1 MSKIKEIMTNSRFYL
16 RNVAKIGVTYLAES
30 RNLRKVTMIAFLVV
44 SSMFVAC
51 NKDKD
56 ALTMPNEQEKTQTA
70 YADET
75 NTGKGFTFTAKGNW
89 TATVKEVKSQKSGSG
104 VEWLKLLLNGKETY
118 SGSAGTFTMVIELE
132 TNTTGTDRSAIIT
145 VTCKDVDVAINVT
158 QMANSSTP
166 TLKLVSSILVYGGE
180 VSTNFT
186 YDAQNRLSSIDFGY
200 TVVQIT
206 YPSANTLRA
215 IFEGEEWIFTLNNDG
230 HIVKMK
236 YPDGNEELYEYENGY
251 LKKTEGSINWIWENG
266 NLKSVQWDGGGWTFS
281 YNATISKE
289 TNIAP
294 WTTPMLGVGGFYEG
308 FYAYFPSAY
317 FGKSSKNL
325 VSSVNGRG
333 TYRYETNLDGYVTKV
348 YEKLDGSAEK
358 LLCEIQ
364 YK

>member
-132 TNTTGTDRSAIIT
+132 TNATGTDRSAIIT

-166 TLKLVSSILVYGGE
+166 TLKLVSRITLSEYGR
-180 VSTNFT
+180 TADFT
-186 YDAQNRLSSIDFGY
+186 YDAQNRLSSIDFVGQ
-200 TVVQIT
+200 TIVPIT
-206 YPSANTLRA
+206 YPTANTMRA
-215 IFEGEEWIFTLNNDG
+215 VYEGEEWGYNLNNDG
-230 HIVKMK
+230 YITNMFV
-236 YPDGNEELYEYENGY
+236 DGENLGALEYENGY
-251 LKKTEGSINWIWENG
+251 LKKIVNDIYTWEDG
-266 NLKSVQWDGGGWTFS
+266 NLKSISGGYSMTYTYS
-281 YNATISKE
+281 TIPYKAIS
-289 TNIAP
+289 IAP
-294 WTTPMLGVGGFYEG
+294 FLVTPWMDDELHGF
-308 FYAYFPSAY
+308 FPSVC
-317 FGKSSKNL
+317 FGKKSKYL
-325 VSSVNGRG
+325 VASETYNGQR
-333 TYRYETNLDGYVTKV
+333 TDYRYELDANGYVTKI
-348 YEKLDGSAEK
+348 YKKIDGGTEK
-358 LLCEIQ
+358 LLCEIK